1 MTPIVRAII
10 LLFIGVGLQLLL
22 GLAVLPALFDVSGG
36 TVATLT
42 IIGVVFAGVFGFVAG
57 LKQVYAMSPRGIWSF
72 AIDATWSAINTAT
85 GLVFMIY
92 CAAKGSYVAPTED
105 SQTRGIIHFADAALG
120 GADATTIGT
129 VMGGKW
135 LVHETVHVQQARIF
149 GPFYWPTYLASY
161 LLNMLARFLTARFDD
176 PHWQAYA
183 RVLMED
189 WAYRAAPGG
198 EVKIFQSIVWF
209 LLTLVNALSLGVLV
223 SHVPVLGAIPALIG
237 LTALPWW
244 MGLLVLLVY
253 ALGRSYLP
261 KANEPAAQVVFT

>member
-1 MTPIVRAII
+1 MSTVLRGIIFLAI
-10 LLFIGVGLQLLL
+10 GAGLQLLL
-22 GLAVLPALFDVSGG
+22 GLALLPALFDVSGG
-36 TVATLT
+36 TVTTLT
-42 IIGVVFAGVFGFVAG
+42 IIGVVFAAVFGFAAG
-57 LKQVYAMSPRGIWSF
+57 WKGVYVIGPRSLWCY
-72 AIDATWSAINTAT
+72 ALDVTWSAINTVT
-85 GLVFMIY
+85 GLIFLIY
-92 CAAKGSYVAPTED
+92 CAAKGTYEQPTD
-105 SQTRGIIHFADAALG
+105 DAQTRGIIHFSNAALG

-149 GPFYWPTYLASY
+149 GPFYWPTYLVSY
-161 LLNMLARFLTARFDD
+161 LLNMLVRFLTARFDD

-189 WAYRAAPGG
+189 WAYRAAPLS

-209 LLTLVNALSLGVLV
+209 LLTLVNALSLGIVV
-223 SHVPVLGAIPALIG
+223 AHIPVIGAIPTLIG

-261 KANEPAAQVVFT
+261 KANEPAASVVFT